1 VSDAD
6 TTERIG
12 VLFALRDEP
21 DLVVRAEELGYESA
35 WAAEG
40 QGKSAFGKLERWAVH
55 TDRIGLATGIV
66 NVFSRTPA
74 AIAQAAATLDA
85 HSAGRA
91 ILGLGVAHPGVV
103 EGFHGAD
110 FDRPLP
116 RMDEYIELVRRY
128 LRGDPEGFDGEFFS
142 PSRTAFWEAFEPE
155 RASIPI
161 YNGALGSAN
170 VRLTGQ
176 FADGWVPN
184 LYPDSQFEEALTWLA
199 DGAARAD
206 KDSEEIDVAMYVLT
220 AVNEDQARARQAAAE
235 HIAYY
240 LRDIPGYYDRA
251 AEQAGYEEVVDAV
264 RAAPSLEAGADA
276 VADELLDHLAVV
288 GTPTEARA
296 QLAHLRDIGVDL
308 PIVRAPAGSDREW
321 VERTLAAFAP
331 SR

>member
-1 VSDAD
+1 MSDATAEAGAVGD
-6 TTERIG
+6 VG

-21 DLVVRAEELGYESA
+21 ALVARAEQLGYESA

-55 TDRIGLATGIV
+55 TERIGLATGIV

-85 HSAGRA
+85 HSGGRA

-103 EGFHGAD
+103 EGFHGAE
-110 FDRPLP
+110 FERPLP

-161 YNGALGSAN
+161 YNGALGPAN

-184 LYPDSQFEEALTWLA
+184 LYPDSQFKEAQGWLA

-206 KDSEEIDVAMYVLT
+206 RDP
-220 AVNEDQARARQAAAE
+220 AAA
-235 HIAYY
+235 
-240 LRDIPGYYDRA
+240 
-251 AEQAGYEEVVDAV
+251 QAGYEDVVEAV
-264 RAAPSLEAGADA
+264 RSASSLAAGADA
-276 VADELLDHLAVV
+276 VADGLLDHLAVV
-288 GTPTEARA
+288 GTPEEARA
-296 QLAHLRDIGVDL
+296 QLDHLRELGVDL

-321 VERTLAAFAP
+321 VERTLEAFAP